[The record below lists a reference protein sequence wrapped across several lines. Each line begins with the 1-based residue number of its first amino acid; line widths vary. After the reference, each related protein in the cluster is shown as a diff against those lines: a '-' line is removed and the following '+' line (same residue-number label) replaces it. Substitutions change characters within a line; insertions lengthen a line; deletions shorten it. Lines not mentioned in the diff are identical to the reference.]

1 MYYLHS
7 IRTVYLAKMKKF
19 VNQEEVDKTLNRL
32 KAAKQEKAPLT
43 KKQRA
48 TIRANKKKGKEM

>member
-1 MYYLHS
+1 
-7 IRTVYLAKMKKF
+7 MKEF

-32 KAAKQEKAPLT
+32 KAAKQEKAQKLT

>member
-1 MYYLHS
+1 MLLETETFG
-7 IRTVYLAKMKKF
+7 IPAKMKEF

-32 KAAKQEKAPLT
+32 KAAKQTKPPLT

-48 TIRANKKKGKEM
+48 IIRANKKAGKEM

>member
-1 MYYLHS
+1 MLLETETFG
-7 IRTVYLAKMKKF
+7 IPAKMKEF

-32 KAAKQEKAPLT
+32 KAAKQTKPPLT
-43 KKQRA
+43 KKQRT

>member
-1 MYYLHS
+1 MLLETETFG
-7 IRTVYLAKMKKF
+7 IPAKMKEF

-32 KAAKQEKAPLT
+32 KAAKQTKPPLT

-48 TIRANKKKGKEM
+48 TIRANKKAGKEM